1 MNSPKSIIFFFAR
14 SFNDIDHMTPLVWY
28 FSTRVNYEPIV
39 FILDW
44 NYEIEGNQ
52 NLQFL
57 TRLGVQVSY
66 FWDLK
71 TNRASQRVI
80 LTALNLLKD
89 VKKHI
94 VHRRGVWRINRLRAM
109 LERHLYSLLQV
120 SEKFEIYQPVGCV
133 FDLSNTQN
141 PRNKS
146 IVLEMKSR
154 MIPSFVLPHSISI
167 FKNKEITEKSVKP
180 LSDRIFFDH
189 YLWAGGHTD
198 FVVDRGIPKARVV
211 ELGSMRFCAEWSEV
225 LRKEVYPEVINL
237 SPSRSKVR
245 VAVFLSHPRFNVDNQ
260 ALKRLIVALGDNQEL
275 AIAIKPHTRG
285 MAHKYVEEL
294 VDGRDIAVC
303 WSESSV
309 ALIRWADAII
319 VYASSIA
326 LDALTM
332 GKVVIYPE
340 FVDSN
345 QTVLTQYNASWDFAS
360 VSELVSSVASLKDP
374 SNIPPTLTSGAKN
387 YLNKVVN
394 AGVEGAP
401 GVIERYFNFI
411 DEKVGRVVAD

>member
-14 SFNDIDHMTPLVWY
+14 SFNDIDHMTPLVWH

-57 TRLGVQVSY
+57 MRLGVQVSY

-80 LTALNLLKD
+80 LTALNLLTDIKASL
-89 VKKHI
+89 
-94 VHRRGVWRINRLRAM
+94 VHRRGVWRINRLRTM
-109 LERHLYSLLQV
+109 LERRLYSLLRV
-120 SEKFEIYQPVGCV
+120 SEKFEIYQPIGCV
-133 FDLSNTQN
+133 FDLSHAEN

-154 MIPSFVLPHSISI
+154 MIPSFVVPHSISI
-167 FKNKEITEKSVKP
+167 FKNKEITEKKNLKP
-180 LSDRIFFDH
+180 IHHRIFFDH
-189 YLWAGGHTD
+189 YLCPGNHTD
-198 FVVDRGIPKARVV
+198 YVVDRGVPKARVV

-260 ALKRLIVALGDNQEL
+260 ALRRLIVALGDNQEL

-387 YLNKVVN
+387 YLNDVVN

-411 DEKVGRVVAD
+411 DERIGRA